1 MTVFGNSHLS
11 GLGPADGSAWRRID
25 LMENIIDQDPRAT
38 PAFEIT
44 GMSDA
49 KAAFHQWQ
57 VRGIQNTARATLA
70 TSVGVRPEGSTL
82 AGQEVVVPTR
92 ETNYTE
98 IFISGVEVTRRSQA
112 EQHYGTND
120 IWQDQVDYQ
129 TYQHRTAIEYQLING
144 TVTVGS
150 TAIAS
155 AMDGM
160 IASAGNATDHDGTD
174 FTETLFIDALEELW
188 NKTDAPMVDF
198 FSNSKIKRGVD
209 QFASVG
215 AVRNMEVRTRDIVHV
230 VTKYFSSFG
239 EVDMHLTRDMTNVV
253 GASATAE
260 FLLFDRRD
268 LSKAYLDRTHL
279 QPVAKTKDSDTLS
292 IISELT
298 LNYGNP
304 EKMLHALNL
313 NVSGLA

>member
-1 MTVFGNSHLS
+1 MAITDFGISHLS
-11 GLGPADGSAWRRID
+11 GLGPADGSAWRRLD
-25 LMENIIDQDPRAT
+25 LMERIIDQDPRAT

-44 GMSDA
+44 GMSEA
-49 KAAFHQWQ
+49 KAALHQWQ
-57 VRGIQNTARATLA
+57 VRGVPDRATVAASDGLR
-70 TSVGVRPEGSTL
+70 TEGAAL
-82 AGQEVVVPTR
+82 VGQEVDVPTR
-92 ETNYTE
+92 KTNYTE
-98 IFISGVEVTRRSQA
+98 IFHTGVEVTRRSQA

-120 IWQDQVDYQ
+120 IWQDQIDHF
-129 TYQHRTAIEYQLING
+129 TYVHRTAIEYQLING

-155 AMDGM
+155 GMQGM
-160 IASAGNATDHDGTD
+160 IAAAANATDHGVAD

-215 AVRNMEVRTRDIVHV
+215 AIRNMEVRTRDVVHV
-230 VTKYFSSFG
+230 VSKYFSSFG
-239 EVDMHLTRDMTNVV
+239 EVDMHLCRDMTNVV

-279 QPVAKTKDSDTLS
+279 QPVAKTKDSDTLV

-298 LNYGNP
+298 LNYGND
-304 EKMLHALNL
+304 EKMLHAINL
-313 NVSGLA
+313 NVSGL